1 MDSLCVAAL
10 LLALCSPVSAF
21 APTAISRGNPRS
33 IDHVQ
38 LHDQLSHASS
48 ATRHS
53 SSSSSRCDLV
63 VSIVI
68 TAVTTEQRRGG
79 CITGCTLRLLLL
91 GMHVAP
97 DHFGVSFLVA
107 TDCTR
112 ESSAQTERRR
122 GVGDRGRELVLEATA
137 VDRMDRA
144 DFVRVAAGAASTLVA
159 TSLAKESLA
168 ADVSGAC
175 VATIAVSSTSQRST
189 GLSVQS
195 LEL

>member
-21 APTAISRGNPRS
+21 APTALSRGNPRS

-53 SSSSSRCDLV
+53 SSRCDLV

-68 TAVTTEQRRGG
+68 TAVATEQRRDGY
-79 CITGCTLRLLLL
+79 
-91 GMHVAP
+91 GMHTPLALAG
-97 DHFGVSFLVA
+97 HARSSRSLRCFVSRCY
-107 TDCTR
+107 CTR

-137 VDRMDRA
+137 MDRMDRA

-159 TSLAKESLA
+159 TSLAKKSLA

-195 LEL
+195 LELS